1 MEGILRCEHVG
12 KTFMPGNVQ
21 AVKEANL
28 VFEPGAHII
37 MGKSGSGKSTLLH
50 ILGGLEKPTQG
61 KVYYEG
67 DEIYTEADME
77 KLRQRDFGFIFQ
89 AYNLI
94 PEINVRDN
102 ILMPAYIAGEKREER
117 FQELVEA
124 LGIER
129 KLKQMPETLSG
140 GEQQRVAIARALI
153 NSPRIIFADEPTG
166 NLDEENKESVMQMLA
181 ESCQKYGA
189 TLIMVTHDSDQL
201 RYAEHSYFMK
211 DGVIQKEG

>member
-1 MEGILRCEHVG
+1 MEGILRCEHVS

-129 KLKQMPETLSG
+129 KLAQMPETLSG

>member
-1 MEGILRCEHVG
+1 
-12 KTFMPGNVQ
+12 
-21 AVKEANL
+21 
-28 VFEPGAHII
+28 
-37 MGKSGSGKSTLLH
+37 
-50 ILGGLEKPTQG
+50 
-61 KVYYEG
+61 
-67 DEIYTEADME
+67 
-77 KLRQRDFGFIFQ
+77 
-89 AYNLI
+89 
-94 PEINVRDN
+94 
-102 ILMPAYIAGEKREER
+102 
-117 FQELVEA
+117 
-124 LGIER
+124 
-129 KLKQMPETLSG
+129 MPETLSG

>member
-1 MEGILRCEHVG
+1 M
-12 KTFMPGNVQ
+12 Q

-117 FQELVEA
+117 FRELVEA

-129 KLKQMPETLSG
+129 KLTQMPETLSG

>member
-1 MEGILRCEHVG
+1 MEGILRCEHVS

-67 DEIYTEADME
+67 EEIY
-77 KLRQRDFGFIFQ
+77 
-89 AYNLI
+89 
-94 PEINVRDN
+94 
-102 ILMPAYIAGEKREER
+102 ILMPAYIMGEKREER
-117 FQELVEA
+117 FRELVEV

-129 KLKQMPETLSG
+129 KLTQMPETLSG

-181 ESCQKYGA
+181 ESCQKYGT

-211 DGVIQKEG
+211 DGVIQKED

>member
-117 FQELVEA
+117 FRELVEA

-129 KLKQMPETLSG
+129 KLTQMPETLSG

-189 TLIMVTHDSDQL
+189 MLIMVTHDSDQL

>member
-1 MEGILRCEHVG
+1 
-12 KTFMPGNVQ
+12 MPGNVQ

-117 FQELVEA
+117 FRELVEA

>member
-1 MEGILRCEHVG
+1 MEGILRCEHVS

-102 ILMPAYIAGEKREER
+102 ILMPAYIAGEKR
-117 FQELVEA
+117 
-124 LGIER
+124 GG
-129 KLKQMPETLSG
+129 TLSRIG
-140 GEQQRVAIARALI
+140 GSAGHRAQARTDAR
-153 NSPRIIFADEPTG
+153 NAFRWRAAARCDRPGAYQFATDHFCG
-166 NLDEENKESVMQMLA
+166 
-181 ESCQKYGA
+181 
-189 TLIMVTHDSDQL
+189 
-201 RYAEHSYFMK
+201 
-211 DGVIQKEG
+211 